1 VGEQG
6 CKNNQ
11 MINAATVR
19 RFVTDL
25 KKKHTGNR
33 AIYNQLLG
41 FQAAAQASGVLDKS
55 GEKALERK
63 IEMFKQFPVDELPG
77 EKAGREGVNLF
88 QNRHHIT

>member
-1 VGEQG
+1 
-6 CKNNQ
+6 

-19 RFVTDL
+19 RFVADL

-41 FQAAAQASGVLDKS
+41 FQAAAQASGMLDKS

-77 EKAGREGVNLF
+77 EKAGHGGVDLF
-88 QNRHHIT
+88 RNRYLTT